1 MRLKLQLSILTIAIL
16 AIGSAQAQK
25 ALVETGPKEGDVP
38 SKNDIRGLV
47 RYGFGGGPGLSPRE
61 KHNRER
67 LRSYGPAVLPLLAE
81 LLEDRAGDV
90 QPDAKRI
97 ANLLSTAM
105 FLGGKQDAV
114 LDVCRRRLLVHPDL
128 DVRKFTVH
136 YVTSVATTNERS
148 LLLSLLADAHQPV
161 RIQALRALAELG
173 DKRALNGVESFLVD
187 RETKLSKEDQRKDY
201 SVREARKAIEKIKA
215 KLARESKESP
225 EPK

>member
-1 MRLKLQLSILTIAIL
+1 MRLRLHLSILTIAIL
-16 AIGSAQAQK
+16 ASCSAQAQK
-25 ALVETGPKEGDVP
+25 ALVETGPKEGEVP

-47 RYGFGGGPGLSPRE
+47 RYGFGGGPGLSARE
-61 KHNRER
+61 KQNRER

-81 LLEDRAGDV
+81 LLEDRAEDV
-90 QPDAKRI
+90 QPDAMRI

-148 LLLSLLADAHQPV
+148 LLLSLLADDKMSV
-161 RIQALRALAELG
+161 RIQALRALEELG
-173 DKRALNGVESFLVD
+173 DKRTLNGVESFLVD

-201 SVREARKAIEKIKA
+201 SVREARKAIETIKA
-215 KLARESKESP
+215 KLAIESKESA
-225 EPK
+225 ETK